1 MSCDLESCLG
11 DVLQVEAR
19 YDDTE
24 AAIILDGEFDLAGV
38 ARFWGYL
45 SAVLAPHPL
54 SITVDASG
62 LEFIDSSGL
71 MALVRAR
78 DAAAEAGVA
87 FRVRA
92 PVAPT
97 SAHRRVLRG
106 RGSAVGRVA
115 AHWADARRPGGGG
128 EGPSGGPDTARPPP
142 RGGGRG
148 PVRPAGTGG
157 HTGAPT
163 GPQRRQYDPGSPRES
178 GPPVGE
184 EGHPAGRRLAG

>member
-1 MSCDLESCLG
+1 MSGDVESSPG

-24 AAIILDGEFDLAGV
+24 ATILLGGEFDMTGV

-54 SITVDASG
+54 SITVDASCR
-62 LEFIDSSGL
+62 EFIDSSGL

-92 PVAPT
+92 
-97 SAHRRVLRG
+97 RRPYCGASPSFAGSRICCGPSNSERRAGSVVLDPCPA
-106 RGSAVGRVA
+106 GSRVA
-115 AHWADARRPGGGG
+115 WSATASSRHPNCCMSKPKVPARK
-128 EGPSGGPDTARPPP
+128 PSSHLKAIST
-142 RGGGRG
+142 
-148 PVRPAGTGG
+148 
-157 HTGAPT
+157 
-163 GPQRRQYDPGSPRES
+163 
-178 GPPVGE
+178 
-184 EGHPAGRRLAG
+184 

>member
-1 MSCDLESCLG
+1 MSGDVESSPG

-24 AAIILDGEFDLAGV
+24 ATILLGGEFDMTGV

-54 SITVDASG
+54 SITVDASC

-92 PVAPT
+92 
-97 SAHRRVLRG
+97 
-106 RGSAVGRVA
+106 
-115 AHWADARRPGGGG
+115 RRPYCGASPSFAGSRICC
-128 EGPSGGPDTARPPP
+128 GPSNSERRAGSVVLDRAP
-142 RGGGRG
+142 RAAGSRG
-148 PVRPAGTGG
+148 A
-157 HTGAPT
+157 
-163 GPQRRQYDPGSPRES
+163 QRRAPAIRIAACRSPRFRH
-178 GPPVGE
+178 GNR
-184 EGHPAGRRLAG
+184 HHT

>member
-1 MSCDLESCLG
+1 VPARRVRIRLASRAGSTNIRLERAWQELVSSAAGLAITIRGTGCRGRRRAYVRRRGVLPG

-24 AAIILDGEFDLAGV
+24 ATILLGGEFDMTGV

-92 PVAPT
+92 PSPLLRRIAELCGVAD
-97 SAHRRVLRG
+97 LL
-106 RGSAVGRVA
+106 
-115 AHWADARRPGGGG
+115 WA
-128 EGPSGGPDTARPPP
+128 E
-142 RGGGRG
+142 
-148 PVRPAGTGG
+148 
-157 HTGAPT
+157 
-163 GPQRRQYDPGSPRES
+163 
-178 GPPVGE
+178 
-184 EGHPAGRRLAG
+184 

>member
-1 MSCDLESCLG
+1 MSGDVESSPG
-11 DVLQVEAR
+11 DVLHVEAR

-24 AAIILDGEFDLAGV
+24 ATILLGGEFDMTGV

-87 FRVRA
+87 
-92 PVAPT
+92 
-97 SAHRRVLRG
+97 S
-106 RGSAVGRVA
+106 GSAPHSPLLRRIAELCGVA
-115 AHWADARRPGGGG
+115 DLLWASNSERRAESVVLDPCL
-128 EGPSGGPDTARPPP
+128 
-142 RGGGRG
+142 
-148 PVRPAGTGG
+148 AG
-157 HTGAPT
+157 
-163 GPQRRQYDPGSPRES
+163 S
-178 GPPVGE
+178 GPAWSATASSC
-184 EGHPAGRRLAG
+184 HPNCCMSKPKVPARKPSSHLKAIST

>member
-1 MSCDLESCLG
+1 MSGDVESSPG
-11 DVLQVEAR
+11 DVLQVEAW

-24 AAIILDGEFDLAGV
+24 ANIVLGGEFDMTGV

-78 DAAAEAGVA
+78 DAAAEAGAA

-92 PVAPT
+92 PSPLLRRIAELCGVAG
-97 SAHRRVLRG
+97 LL
-106 RGSAVGRVA
+106 
-115 AHWADARRPGGGG
+115 WA
-128 EGPSGGPDTARPPP
+128 E
-142 RGGGRG
+142 
-148 PVRPAGTGG
+148 
-157 HTGAPT
+157 
-163 GPQRRQYDPGSPRES
+163 
-178 GPPVGE
+178 
-184 EGHPAGRRLAG
+184 